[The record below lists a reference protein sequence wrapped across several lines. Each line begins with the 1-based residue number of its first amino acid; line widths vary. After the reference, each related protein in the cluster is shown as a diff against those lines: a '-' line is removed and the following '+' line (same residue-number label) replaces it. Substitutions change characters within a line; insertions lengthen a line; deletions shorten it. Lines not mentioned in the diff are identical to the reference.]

1 MLYVDLLSILYK
13 QQIKR
18 TFIELNK
25 NLSIK
30 KQKKCTYIHMEKS
43 LKIDEFGFREYDA
56 RWLYPEN
63 VNLEGIQNLGRG
75 LGTQI
80 IVHTK
85 KNNPRV
91 VVGHD
96 YRSYS
101 EDIKSALKK
110 GLISTGCIVEDVG
123 LALSPMVYFAQ
134 FNLNSDGVAMVTAS
148 HNENGWT
155 GVKMGIKK
163 GLTHGPDEMR
173 ELKDITLNKKFK
185 VGEGKEKKI
194 EDFQNEYK
202 KNLIYK
208 NKIEKKIKVVVACGN
223 GTAGIFAPDI
233 LRSIGCEVIEL
244 DCNLDYT
251 FPKYNPNPE
260 DLKMLNEISKVVK
273 NNNADIGFGF
283 DGDGD
288 RLGVIDNNGNEIF
301 SDKIGLLIARN
312 LSKKHKGSNFIV
324 DVKSTGLFLKDKIL
338 LENNCKTIYW
348 KTGHSH
354 IKRKV
359 KEENA
364 LAGFEKSGHFFFNK
378 PLGYGYDDGINSAI
392 QVCHLLN
399 NSNKKIS
406 EIISELPIT
415 YQSPTMSPF
424 CKDHEKYNVVENL
437 ITKFEEIKKNKIKV
451 DGQEINE
458 ILTVNGV
465 RFSFFD
471 GSWGLIR
478 ASSNKPSLVVVT
490 ESPTSN
496 ERKRKIF
503 EFIDELLQKTG
514 KIGEY
519 DQKI

>member
-1 MLYVDLLSILYK
+1 MTEI
-13 QQIKR
+13 I
-18 TFIELNK
+18 
-25 NLSIK
+25 
-30 KQKKCTYIHMEKS
+30 
-43 LKIDEFGFREYDA
+43 KIDPFGFREYDA
-56 RWLYPEN
+56 RWLYEKDIN
-63 VNLEGIQNLGRG
+63 QAGIENLGKG

-80 IVHTK
+80 IKQTN

-91 VVGHD
+91 IVGHD

-101 EDIKSALKK
+101 EEIKTALKK
-110 GLISTGCIVEDVG
+110 GLISTGCNIEDIG
-123 LALSPMVYFAQ
+123 LSLSPTVYFAQ
-134 FNLNSDGVAMVTAS
+134 FNLEADAVAMVTAS

-163 GLTHGPDEMR
+163 GLTHGPEEMK
-173 ELKDITLNKKFK
+173 ELKDITLNQKFIK
-185 VGEGKEKKI
+185 GQGNEKKI
-194 EDFQNEYK
+194 NNFQKIYK
-202 KNLIYK
+202 DDLINK
-208 NKIEKKIKVVVACGN
+208 NKIKKKIKAVVACGN

-233 LRSIGCEVIEL
+233 LRGVGCEVIEL
-244 DCNLDYT
+244 DCKLDWT

-260 DLKMLNEISKVVK
+260 DLKMLHAISKAVK
-273 NNNADIGFGF
+273 DNDADIGFGF

-288 RLGVIDNNGNEIF
+288 RVGVIDNNGNEIF

-312 LSKKHKGSNFIV
+312 LSTTHKNSKFIV
-324 DVKSTGLFLKDKIL
+324 DVKSTGLYSKDKVL
-338 LENNCKTIYW
+338 LKNNCKTIYW

-359 KEENA
+359 NTEKA

-399 NSNKKIS
+399 NQDKTMNK
-406 EIISELPIT
+406 IINELPNT
-415 YQSPTMSPF
+415 FQTPTMAPF
-424 CKDHEKYNVVENL
+424 CKDQEKYQVVEDL
-437 ITKFEEIKKNKIKV
+437 VKQVREIKNNKIKI
-451 DGQEINE
+451 DDQEITE
-458 ILTVNGV
+458 VLTVNGI
-465 RFSFFD
+465 RFSFHD

-490 ESPTSN
+490 ESPTSD
-496 ERKRKIF
+496 ERKKKIF
-503 EFIDELLQKTG
+503 DFIDSLLQKTG